1 MCVFSF
7 FLINHL
13 TFEMHKNFWK
23 KTKLLI
29 QHFHIPMELEF
40 NDQAKIAVTQP
51 NVKNSNFPS
60 AFQMIQE
67 FYWTQLQL
75 IFRTNV
81 KINKNNPCHKSF
93 LSILTNVY
101 RLWWLW
107 TQTTILFLTQ
117 DKTCLYHT
125 CVTCTKVAGC
135 KPEFLKIHFLKRYT

>member
-1 MCVFSF
+1 
-7 FLINHL
+7 
-13 TFEMHKNFWK
+13 
-23 KTKLLI
+23 
-29 QHFHIPMELEF
+29 MELEF

-101 RLWWLW
+101 RL
-107 TQTTILFLTQ
+107 
-117 DKTCLYHT
+117 
-125 CVTCTKVAGC
+125 
-135 KPEFLKIHFLKRYT
+135 